1 MKDKNGEHPFGDAG
15 QLILLGLFLA
25 VWIGDSFFLHLS
37 TFLSVHIP
45 LIVRLAVLVL
55 TIAIALYLFK
65 SGHVVVSHEHRPE
78 GVVSSG
84 AFSYVRHPLYLGG
97 ILFYLGLTFATSSL
111 MSLALLGIG
120 FVFYNYIAGYE
131 ERLLEEKLGESYVDY
146 KKNTGKWIPTKL
158 FKTSLNIFIVITCT
172 ACIPGCDKNSGDS
185 SSELS
190 AHHPFES
197 AKAKERY
204 LKMYDMSE
212 KEWLVISESRMI
224 DTSYGKTFVRI
235 SGPETAQPLVLL
247 PGANATSLMWKPNIE
262 ALSEFYRTYA
272 VDNIHDFG
280 RSVSTKAIE
289 NPDDFVNW
297 LDELFSALE
306 LGDSIN
312 LLGLSYGGWLTSQYA
327 LSFPERLEKIVL
339 IAPAATV
346 LPFQSGFIFRAVLC
360 IVPLRYTTKNMIF
373 WIAEDMVNK
382 DEASRMRVEEW
393 VDEIMMGRRC
403 FKSIRMINP
412 TVLSNEELR
421 SIRIPTLYMVG
432 ENEKIYSAQEAV
444 TRLDSVAPW
453 IETEVIPDAGHD
465 LTILQPEMV
474 NRKIL
479 GFLQQR

>member
-1 MKDKNGEHPFGDAG
+1 MKEKNGEHPFGDTG
-15 QLILLGLFLA
+15 QLIILGLFLV

-37 TFLSVHIP
+37 TFLSIHIP
-45 LIVRLAVLVL
+45 LIIRLVVLVL
-55 TIAIALYLFK
+55 TITTAFYLVK
-65 SGHVVVSHEHRPE
+65 SGHVVVSHEQRPE
-78 GVVSSG
+78 GLVSSG
-84 AFSYVRHPLYLGG
+84 AFRYVRHPLYLGG

-111 MSLALLGIG
+111 MSLALLAAG
-120 FVFYNYIAGYE
+120 FIFYNYIAGYE
-131 ERLLEEKLGESYVDY
+131 ERLLEEKLGTAYIDY
-146 KKNTGKWIPTKL
+146 KKKTGKWIPTRR
-158 FKTSLNIFIVITCT
+158 FKTSLNILVLITCT
-172 ACIPGCDKNSGDS
+172 SLIFNCGIKNGDS
-185 SSELS
+185 SSELLV
-190 AHHPFES
+190 HHPFRS
-197 AKAKERY
+197 AK
-204 LKMYDMSE
+204 
-212 KEWLVISESRMI
+212 
-224 DTSYGKTFVRI
+224 
-235 SGPETAQPLVLL
+235 
-247 PGANATSLMWKPNIE
+247 ATSLMWKPNIE

-280 RSVSTKAIE
+280 RSVRTKAVE

-306 LGDSIN
+306 LGDNIN

-360 IVPLRYTTKNMIF
+360 IVPIRYTTKNMIF

-412 TVLSNEELR
+412 TVLSDEQLR
-421 SIRIPTLYMVG
+421 SIKIPTLYLVG

-444 TRLDSVAPW
+444 ARLDSVAPW
-453 IETEVIPDAGHD
+453 IKTEVIPDAGHD

-474 NRKIL
+474 NRQIL